1 MNKIARKNLRLRLGD
16 LVMVKASP
24 DTPNLSKIH
33 VLPFDD
39 SIEGL
44 TGDLS

>member
-16 LVMVKASP
+16 LVMVKPSA
-24 DTPNLSKIH
+24 DTPNLTKIH